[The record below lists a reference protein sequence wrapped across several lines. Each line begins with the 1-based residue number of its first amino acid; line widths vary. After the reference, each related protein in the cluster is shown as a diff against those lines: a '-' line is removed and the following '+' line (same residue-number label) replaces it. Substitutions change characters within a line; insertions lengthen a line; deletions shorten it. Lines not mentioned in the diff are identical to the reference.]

1 MTESVIVQQ
10 DKSKLT
16 IQHAAEPEP
25 ATDYS
30 ADYWQLYKGG
40 SLLAQLDPVALR
52 KLTQQITQDLRRSQ
66 QQRIKAQQ
74 TPEGI
79 AYTPRKQRKA
89 FKNKQG
95 RIKKQKTAML
105 TKLRTNANL
114 KTKADANQ
122 IVVGFYGRVA
132 RMHQFGLRDRVSNTE
147 PAITYAKRDLI
158 GFSERDWE
166 LIKTSML
173 KLIDKLSK

>member
-1 MTESVIVQQ
+1 MTH
-10 DKSKLT
+10 DLT
-16 IQHAAEPEP
+16 TLETWAS
-25 ATDYS
+25 T
-30 ADYWQLYKGG
+30 
-40 SLLAQLDPVALR
+40 LLAQLDPAARR
-52 KLTQQITQDLRRSQ
+52 KLTQQIAQDLRRSQ

-95 RIKKQKTAML
+95 RIKKQKAAMF
-105 TKLRTNANL
+105 TKLRTNAHL

-122 IVVGFYGRVA
+122 IEVGFYGRVA
-132 RMHQFGLRDRVSNTE
+132 RIARVHQFGLRDRVSNTG
-147 PAITYAKRDLI
+147 PAITYTKRDLI

-173 KLIDKLSK
+173 KFNR